1 MKETNR
7 KPGYKIKLETVFV
20 GDCTYVISVS
30 VLGLKGG
37 TMFDDILNCQTS
49 FHILVC
55 GQNYKHLSFT
65 RPEVYKVFSF

>member
-20 GDCTYVISVS
+20 GACTYVISVS

-49 FHILVC
+49 FHMLV
-55 GQNYKHLSFT
+55 
-65 RPEVYKVFSF
+65 